1 MNVLKKCTAALL
13 SMIMLLSFFGCG
25 EGTAN
30 VMKVDGMEI
39 RAGIYI
45 YYSIDAYFDAL
56 KILAESENFNYASY
70 KTDKELKKAIKGK
83 MVEGLPIQEWI
94 QNKAT
99 EYCLQYVAIEKE
111 FERLNLT
118 VSEDTKSEIDT
129 YYASSWAYLGD
140 FYTASGIGEQ
150 TVKDVLLS
158 GEKRTAIYK
167 AYYGEGGSEGVT
179 DESLRTYYKENNAR
193 VEYVKIPLTDG
204 EGNLLKSDGKAKL
217 KEMAEQ
223 YLDRIKAQSTEESML
238 HEFDNVIDEYKEYAT
253 SVSNAAVTTTDESGN
268 LITTATTVKTTTVTT
283 TTVTTTDIE
292 DTDQD
297 EDADQTEE
305 TTVVPSVTTTTT
317 APATSGSGDASETTT
332 TTKPYP
338 NESIIAKMTTA
349 PESEKKDEGTTTT
362 TEIKYTP
369 SEKTY
374 NFIFNDAKLGVPELI
389 EEDEALY
396 IVVRLNIE
404 DRMTADDL
412 WSESNVESVR
422 QTIYGDA
429 FDAKVEEW
437 AKGYTEERDSAA
449 YRRYDPLDLDIITY
463 YNAIMKS
470 YSSYYGG

>member
-13 SMIMLLSFFGCG
+13 SMLMLLSFFGCG
-25 EGTAN
+25 ERTAN
-30 VMKVDGMEI
+30 VMQVDGMEV

-83 MVEGLPIQEWI
+83 MVEGLPVQEWI

-99 EYCLQYVAIEKE
+99 EYCLQYVAVEKE
-111 FERLNLT
+111 FERLDLT
-118 VSEDTKSEIDT
+118 LPEDTQSEIES

-140 FYTASGIGEQ
+140 FYTDSGIGEQ
-150 TVKDVLLS
+150 TVKDVLMS
-158 GEKRTAIYK
+158 SEKRNAIYQ

-193 VEYVKIPLTDG
+193 VEYVKIALTDG
-204 EGNLLKSDGKAKL
+204 EGNLLKSDGKAEM

-223 YLDRIKAQSTEESML
+223 YLARIKAQATEEEML
-238 HEFDNVIDEYKEYAT
+238 SEFDSVIDEYKEYAT
-253 SVSNAAVTTTDESGN
+253 SLSNAAVTTTDESGN
-268 LITTATTVKTTTVTT
+268 QITTATTVKTTTVTT
-283 TTVTTTDIE
+283 TTVTTTGV
-292 DTDQD
+292 TDEGD
-297 EDADQTEE
+297 EDAQQSESV

-317 APATSGSGDASETTT
+317 APATSGSDNGSETTT

-338 NESIIAKMTTA
+338 NESIIAKVTTA
-349 PESEKKDEGTTTT
+349 PESEKQADGTTTT
-362 TEIKYTP
+362 TEINYTP

-404 DRMTADDL
+404 DRMTEDDL
-412 WSESNVESVR
+412 WSKSNVETVR

-437 AKGYTEERDSAA
+437 GKGYQEERYSAA
-449 YRRYDPLDLDIITY
+449 YRRYDPLDLGIITY

>member
-1 MNVLKKCTAALL
+1 
-13 SMIMLLSFFGCG
+13 
-25 EGTAN
+25 
-30 VMKVDGMEI
+30 
-39 RAGIYI
+39 
-45 YYSIDAYFDAL
+45 
-56 KILAESENFNYASY
+56 
-70 KTDKELKKAIKGK
+70 
-83 MVEGLPIQEWI
+83 
-94 QNKAT
+94 
-99 EYCLQYVAIEKE
+99 
-111 FERLNLT
+111 
-118 VSEDTKSEIDT
+118 
-129 YYASSWAYLGD
+129 
-140 FYTASGIGEQ
+140 
-150 TVKDVLLS
+150 
-158 GEKRTAIYK
+158 
-167 AYYGEGGSEGVT
+167 
-179 DESLRTYYKENNAR
+179 
-193 VEYVKIPLTDG
+193 
-204 EGNLLKSDGKAKL
+204 
-217 KEMAEQ
+217 MAEQ

-283 TTVTTTDIE
+283 TTVTTTDIQG
-292 DTDQD
+292 TDQD
-297 EDADQTEE
+297 EDADRTEE
-305 TTVVPSVTTTTT
+305 TTVIPSVTTATT

-470 YSSYYGG
+470 YSNYYGG